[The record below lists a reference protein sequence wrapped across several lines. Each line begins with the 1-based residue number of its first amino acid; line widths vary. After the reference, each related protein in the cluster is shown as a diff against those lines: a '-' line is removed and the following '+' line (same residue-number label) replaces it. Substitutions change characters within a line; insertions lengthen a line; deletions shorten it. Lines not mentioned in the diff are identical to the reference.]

1 MCIHHSEQVIFHSCT
16 VQMCVKYLAE
26 YIRIMSERKFV
37 VPLLSERKFNE
48 INTLDYVKIYGED
61 SFAKLFSEYY
71 GELRKLGLTEK
82 KLGEL
87 TGLQPSTISLYIN
100 GKRTPSLYSLVALCI
115 GMRLYYPRSMLLMK
129 KARLSLD
136 ENSLKDR
143 ICMKYLIG
151 CGFDT
156 SIDVDSCNRELREN
170 HLSELNQ

>member
-1 MCIHHSEQVIFHSCT
+1 
-16 VQMCVKYLAE
+16 
-26 YIRIMSERKFV
+26 MSERKFV

-100 GKRTPSLYSLVALCI
+100 GKRTTSLYSLVALCI

-143 ICMKYLIG
+143 ICMKCLIG

-156 SIDVDSCNRELREN
+156 SIDADSCNGELREN